1 MILDLD
7 LGNSFIKW
15 RCASGNGLI
24 ANRNIDAQS
33 LTRYWSGLAPQ
44 RVRMGSVAGDDV
56 EAVLRRWVLAHWGL
70 AIEQAKTQSECRG
83 LINSYADPRRMGVDR
98 WLAMLAARESVRGG
112 CCVVDCGSAITVD
125 YIAEDGR
132 HLGGYIMPGLQLM
145 RRGLLDNTQRIQIDF
160 DSTDASTDPGC
171 CTEEAVQHGLYLMVS
186 ALAERIVR
194 DLDAKLGA
202 SARLV
207 IAGGDGELFQRW
219 AGKGEYCPDLVLDG
233 LAVALP

>member
-15 RCASGNGLI
+15 RCGSGNGLI
-24 ANRNIDAQS
+24 ANQHIDAQS
-33 LTRYWSGLAPQ
+33 LTRHWSGFHPQ
-44 RVRMGSVAGDDV
+44 RVRMGSVAGEDV
-56 EAVLRRWVLAHWGL
+56 ETVLAEWVAQHWGL
-70 AIEQAKTQSECRG
+70 VIEQARTQSECSG

-98 WLAMLAARESVRGG
+98 WLAMLAARERVRGG

-145 RRGLLDNTQRIQIDF
+145 RRGLLDNTRRIQIDF
-160 DSTDASTDPGC
+160 DSAHASTDPGC
-171 CTEEAVQHGLYLMVS
+171 CTEDAVQHGLYLMLS
-186 ALAERIVR
+186 ALAERIER
-194 DLDAKLGA
+194 DLDAWLGE

-219 AGKGEYCPDLVLDG
+219 AGRGEYCPDLVLDG
-233 LAVALP
+233 LAVAMP